1 MSYLMSSQAAFS
13 DNQQPQPN
21 TLGSSRVPPSPT
33 AFSHSYPPHH
43 PIPTS
48 PSSTQSTSYPPDH
61 PSLPKVGQ
69 TRCYWALL
77 SSELQFIY
85 LDPVLAS
92 HLEEQ
97 AELLVGKSLLS
108 FVHPEEQASAK
119 QDLGGVLESR
129 TLHGSVTR
137 VRYSR
142 LSKIRRQ
149 LGYEGPPPNWSGA
162 DKVSLDK
169 DYLAVDI
176 VINWAA
182 EGLVLCFIHATV
194 DLTPHDND
202 ENPKT
207 EWTNWCGTP
216 QMSMEQ
222 IDLLYH
228 RLVVCIPQPGTM
240 SRVFQILANQRDRP
254 LLMSWPPDQPHAP
267 TRRDFAKLVE
277 NVQIGTGVPGG
288 NDAKTS
294 CTRRYKALQEM
305 PPGFGGEVES
315 IFIPHGS
322 IIFACHKINPTP
334 RSNSANSSA
343 PMQQLDYASA
353 NYNTHQNASYY
364 EHGGSYALPPLSP
377 QSQAYNNN
385 FIQQQGPGVQPSYS
399 PQRWAQAPLPPS
411 MSGLRSGS
419 YPGNSPSQSNQQWPS
434 TQSGPPSAS
443 YLETTAP
450 PAFNRPLSPA
460 YNYSPTT
467 AGSSVGGTSP
477 TSDVVPPP
485 RRRISPGSSRDATG
499 PTRSTGNRPTGVQKC
514 SSCKA
519 TSSPEW
525 RKGPSGKKEL
535 CNACGLRYARS
546 RAKKEG
552 PNQAQ
557 QRRRKEKALSAKRES
572 AEPPSSVSSSFP
584 AIRRNYA
591 DSSFSASST
600 GSASGSD
607 IYPHSGHHVL
617 ENMTPSP
624 SPPASSM
631 NFVHYA
637 PGGADNRPPYSG
649 TGSSFYSV
657 PSPLS
662 NPHVLHPPPQQQQQ
676 QQQQPQSQ
684 HMNTTQLPPLGQL
697 SSYAGRLSPMVPSA
711 SPASHSSLASTLPP
725 ASYERE
731 RERDRDFRE
740 LPPTPLSAEPRLGGR
755 RSILTQQ

>member
-1 MSYLMSSQAAFS
+1 M
-13 DNQQPQPN
+13 P
-21 TLGSSRVPPSPT
+21 TPPAST
-33 AFSHSYPPHH
+33 ASYPADQ
-43 PIPTS
+43 S
-48 PSSTQSTSYPPDH
+48 P
-61 PSLPKVGQ
+61 LPKVGQ

-77 SSELQFIY
+77 SAELQFIY

-92 HLEEQ
+92 HLDGQ
-97 AELLVGKSLLS
+97 AETLVGKSLLS
-108 FVHPEEQASAK
+108 FVHPDEQAHAK

-137 VRYSR
+137 VRFSPE
-142 LSKIRRQ
+142 KI
-149 LGYEGPPPNWSGA
+149 SI
-162 DKVSLDK
+162 DK
-169 DYLAVDI
+169 DYMAVDI

-182 EGLVLCFIHATV
+182 EDLVLCFIHATV
-194 DLTPHDND
+194 DLTPDDND
-202 ENPKT
+202 ENLKT
-207 EWTNWCGTP
+207 DWTNWCGTP

-228 RLVVCIPQPGTM
+228 RLVVYIRQSGSMT
-240 SRVFQILANQRDRP
+240 RVFQILANQRDRH
-254 LLMSWPPDQPHAP
+254 LLMSWPPDQPTGP

-322 IIFACHKINPTP
+322 IIFACHKVNPSP
-334 RSNSANSSA
+334 RSNAANPTA

-353 NYNTHQNASYY
+353 NYHSHQSASYY
-364 EHGGSYALPPLSP
+364 DHPASYALPSYRLRVKRTITALFNNNNSKVSRQPILHHAGRKPLSM
-377 QSQAYNNN
+377 ND
-385 FIQQQGPGVQPSYS
+385 
-399 PQRWAQAPLPPS
+399 
-411 MSGLRSGS
+411 LRSGTYTS
-419 YPGNSPSQSNQQWPS
+419 NSSSQPSWQPAQNGAPS
-434 TQSGPPSAS
+434 GS
-443 YLETTAP
+443 YLE
-450 PAFNRPLSPA
+450 PASSFNRPLSPT
-460 YNYSPTT
+460 YSYSPT
-467 AGSSVGGTSP
+467 AASSVTGGTSP
-477 TSDVVPPP
+477 TADIVPPP
-485 RRRISPGSSRDATG
+485 KRRISPGSTRDQAG
-499 PTRSTGNRPTGVQKC
+499 PVRTTGNRPTGVQKC

-557 QRRRKEKALSAKRES
+557 QRRRNKEKATSAKRES
-572 AEPPSSVSSSFP
+572 VEPPPFP
-584 AIRRNYA
+584 ASRRDYA
-591 DSSFSASST
+591 ESSFSASST

-607 IYPHSGHHVL
+607 IYPHSSHRALDHDIK
-617 ENMTPSP
+617 PSP
-624 SPPASSM
+624 SPPLAASNM

-637 PGGADNRPPYSG
+637 PGGTNGRQAYPNAG
-649 TGSSFYSV
+649 NNFYSM

-662 NPHVLHPPPQQQQQ
+662 ASHVLHPPPQQHQH
-676 QQQQPQSQ
+676 QQPLSQHQHQQ
-684 HMNTTQLPPLGQL
+684 HMNTTQLPPLDQL
-697 SSYAGRLSPMVPSA
+697 SSYAGRSPMMPS
-711 SPASHSSLASTLPP
+711 SVSHSVLASTVAP

-731 RERDRDFRE
+731 RDARERDFRE
-740 LPPTPLSAEPRLGGR
+740 LPPTPLSADGRIGNR